1 MRVPLK
7 GIHTVRG
14 KGRTYY
20 YAWRGGPRINEKPGT
35 PAFLLSYKEAHAS
48 RRRPPENCLFT
59 LISEFKQ
66 SADFSRLSARTKKDY
81 RTYLAVVEEKFGSM
95 PLKAVQDPRARGLFK
110 EWRDGFADNSRKADH
125 LWTALSRVLS
135 FGKDRGRLTGNVCE
149 RGGRLYKAERQDK
162 TWTEE
167 HISRF
172 LQVASSELALALLMA
187 LWTGQR
193 QGDLLSLRWDAY
205 QSGKLHIR
213 QSKTRV
219 RVPIPCAAIL
229 TDVLEGASRTA
240 TTILTN
246 SYGEPW
252 TADGF
257 RSSWRKA
264 CQKAG
269 IKDLTFHD
277 LRGTAVTRLARAGCS
292 VPQIAAFTGH
302 SLRDAQ
308 TILDAH
314 YLSRDDE
321 LAETAMAKLEG
332 KEKGTQTV
340 KPGVK
345 PE

>member
-1 MRVPLK
+1 
-7 GIHTVRG
+7 
-14 KGRTYY
+14 
-20 YAWRGGPRINEKPGT
+20 
-35 PAFLLSYKEAHAS
+35 
-48 RRRPPENCLFT
+48 
-59 LISEFKQ
+59 
-66 SADFSRLSARTKKDY
+66 
-81 RTYLAVVEEKFGSM
+81 
-95 PLKAVQDPRARGLFK
+95 
-110 EWRDGFADNSRKADH
+110 
-125 LWTALSRVLS
+125 
-135 FGKDRGRLTGNVCE
+135 
-149 RGGRLYKAERQDK
+149 
-162 TWTEE
+162 
-167 HISRF
+167 
-172 LQVASSELALALLMA
+172 MA
-187 LWTGQR
+187 T
-193 QGDLLSLRWDAY
+193 
-205 QSGKLHIR
+205 KLHIR

-229 TDVLEGASRTA
+229 TNVLERASRTA

-257 RSSWRKA
+257 RSSWPKA

-269 IKDLTFHD
+269 ITGLTFHD

-314 YLSRDDE
+314 SLSRDDE

-332 KEKGTQTV
+332 KEQGTQTV